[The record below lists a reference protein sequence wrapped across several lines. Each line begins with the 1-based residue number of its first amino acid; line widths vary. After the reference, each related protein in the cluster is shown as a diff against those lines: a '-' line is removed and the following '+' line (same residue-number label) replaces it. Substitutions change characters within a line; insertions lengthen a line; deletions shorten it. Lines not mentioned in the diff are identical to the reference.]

1 MKLHRLEGYIQD
13 IWLVEEPHGLMLL
26 DGASR
31 ADVQNICRFIS
42 EQLKRP
48 LHHLKVIMVTHMHP
62 DHAGGARALKQIT
75 KAQIITGNVPGQWY
89 SGLDGWLMHL
99 TDILLAHW
107 VAGRMKKSRRLIWY
121 SPWMKADRYLNDED
135 QIPEFEDWRVL
146 FTQGHTDRDISL
158 WHQPSHKVYV
168 ADLMVKVK
176 ARFIPPYPVFY
187 PNRYKASLNRI
198 RQLAPDTILLA
209 HGAEVQLTE
218 ADFDYLQQ
226 KAPAIPA
233 THWRSVKSKLAQVL
247 GLKTSH

>member
-1 MKLHRLEGYIQD
+1 MQLHILKGYIQN
-13 IWLVEEPHGLMLL
+13 IYLVQDDSGLLLL
-26 DGASR
+26 DGCSR
-31 ADVQNICRFIS
+31 ADIATVCDYIQQ
-42 EQLKRP
+42 QLGLP
-48 LHHLKVIMVTHMHP
+48 LTVLKLIMVTHMHP

-198 RQLAPDTILLA
+198 RQLAPDSILLA

-226 KAPAIPA
+226 KAPSIPA